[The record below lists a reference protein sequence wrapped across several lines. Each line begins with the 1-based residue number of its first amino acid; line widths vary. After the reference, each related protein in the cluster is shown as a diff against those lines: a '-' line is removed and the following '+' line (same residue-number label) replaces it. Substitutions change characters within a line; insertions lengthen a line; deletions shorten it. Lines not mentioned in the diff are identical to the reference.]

1 VSRTKA
7 VLLCAVLL
15 LAGFIAGRVT
25 GGGSTASTVTVEQ
38 TVERSIVVGAQHLGS
53 AADPRDA
60 GPLDLARVSS
70 VRRGSILQ
78 TTIVA
83 RRPWSDALLRTRRVR
98 LSLSY
103 DIDDNGNADL
113 HDDVLVLNG
122 RLTSWISSLGQGV
135 AGAVVTRRSP
145 TTITVARD
153 ASVFYAAPG
162 TAGMLTTSPIGVAV
176 TARWRGGGDRVP
188 NRGWITVPPPTADAA
203 PAAPTTTL
211 SAPAASPTTTAA
223 PATCADVKAAL
234 AKIDR
239 DLAAIR
245 RAAKLPTKSMLDGN
259 HATNVAIDRFLD
271 DISLAPISNL
281 QRNRLIDRAAAAVTG
296 VCEQCFQALEANRP
310 IPAIRMGDLKCG
322 KEK

>member
-1 VSRTKA
+1 
-7 VLLCAVLL
+7 VLL

-25 GGGSTASTVTVEQ
+25 GGGSSASTVTVQE
-38 TVERSIVVGAQHLGS
+38 TVERSVVVGAQHLGS
-53 AADPRDA
+53 ATDPRDA
-60 GPLDLARVSS
+60 GPLDLARVSA
-70 VRRGSILQ
+70 VRRGPILE
-78 TTIVA
+78 TTIVS
-83 RRPWSDALLRTRRVR
+83 RRPWSNALLRTQRVR

-103 DIDDNGNADL
+103 DIDSNGRADL
-113 HDDVLVLNG
+113 RDDLLVLNG

-153 ASVFYAAPG
+153 ATVFYSAPG

-176 TARWRGGGDRVP
+176 TARWRGGSDRVP
-188 NRGWITVPPPTADAA
+188 NHGWITVPPPSAEAA
-203 PAAPTTTL
+203 TPPPTTTL
-211 SAPAASPTTTAA
+211 SAPAAAPTTTAAA

-239 DLAAIR
+239 DLAAVR
-245 RAAKLPTKSMLDGN
+245 RAAKLPTKNTLDGN
-259 HATNVAIDRFLD
+259 HAINVAIDRFLD
-271 DISLAPISNL
+271 DISLAPISNI

-310 IPAIRMGDLKCG
+310 IPAIRMGDTRCG